1 MPRITVS
8 IEDELLASLDA
19 YMARSGATNRS
30 EAMRDLIRRSL
41 TRDAPEEAE
50 CIGVVSYTLD
60 LSTRD
65 LGRRVP
71 QSRHARHDQT
81 VAALSVPVDHD
92 TAVEVTV
99 MRGAVGAVEDFAN
112 GLFSERGVRHGR
124 LALIPVEGREAVHSH
139 GHGAPHAHR
148 HYKIRDGF

>member
-8 IEDELLASLDA
+8 IEDELLAELDA
-19 YMARSGATNRS
+19 YMTRSEATNRS
-30 EAMRDLIRRSL
+30 EAMRDLIRRALS
-41 TRDAPEEAE
+41 RRAPEAAE
-50 CIGVVSYTLD
+50 CIGVMSYALE

-71 QSRHARHDQT
+71 QSRHDRHDKT

-92 TAVEVTV
+92 AAVEVTV

-124 LALIPVEGREAVHSH
+124 LALIPVETRDDV
-139 GHGAPHAHR
+139 HAHGR
-148 HYKIRDGF
+148 GTPRAHAHYKIREGF